1 MVTSWRAVGLMAA
14 TSPISGKS
22 LEEGGADYIAAAGT
36 SDVPVWDGVPDS
48 GPEQLLFVN
57 GVKS

>member
-1 MVTSWRAVGLMAA
+1 MAA